1 MKKRMLS
8 LLIALC
14 MALSLMPVTAF
25 ADDGTSILPGEV
37 GGVIS
42 LTEDVSIT
50 EDVSLDLTG
59 KTINTNGHTIMVRS
73 GVVSITGGTF
83 VNDVTGKRG
92 KDPHCILH
100 VSAGAKLVIDGSVLE
115 SAGYQLLDVAGEC
128 WIKSASLECT
138 VACDTFDS
146 CSMVAVYGESAKL
159 TMLAGSIYMKDT
171 TDPSSG
177 MYGIYASEGATVV
190 LGSEATHEGPTIE
203 SQFAAVGMNH
213 DTSPASL
220 TINGGSYTSLA
231 KANDEW
237 WKYFCGVLYLP
248 GEGTATI
255 NGGEFHG
262 GSYAISMPWA
272 DADLTLTING
282 GSFDTNDGDGILY
295 YRSNLA
301 GDAESTAA
309 KTVINDGEFDGT
321 LVCGDRETKP
331 LEVKGGY
338 FNDLASAIAYAA
350 DNAAVKVL
358 SDVKTNVTVPAG
370 KTVVLDLNGKTINGQ
385 VKSAGNLTILDST
398 ADKEPAVN
406 DDFTVGTYESGKITY
421 SNTAINAIDGGT
433 ITIQNGMIESTG
445 NIGVYATGDYSA
457 ANEVGST
464 VTVNGGYILAQEFAA
479 SAQGKGA
486 ILNVNGG
493 VLVAKDNAAVA
504 GNGNHVTGKMYGDV
518 DINITGGTIISH
530 IKTPG
535 YTACGVYLPGGRS
548 LNISGGTI
556 YAENGSGV
564 CVRAGIANITGGE
577 IIATGSEDGWVGD
590 SKNIIG
596 SGITYDKLANY
607 PYSTENDVINISGNV
622 KISGSLN
629 ILKSADSADTPKYI
643 SISGGYF
650 TEDPSEYC
658 VEGKTGVA
666 SDDANYPYTVGA
678 KNNKAKPAEVEA
690 VIVPADV
697 AEGASEAAKN
707 AAAAMDGAHVEQNNN
722 LEAAVKNEANNN
734 DITPNTSIKTD
745 NGIKS
750 VTEVLMKLDGNS
762 GIKEK
767 DVVIV
772 YQPYIDVKVADAK
785 TGGADTPKYTELTVE
800 MTPMY
805 RVIATTKAVYE
816 NENVDYYTDG
826 DKQNA
831 IIVEEAKELDLAD
844 KEYDVTVFL
853 PDDFATDGDKL
864 SVKHEKDN
872 GSVEY
877 YTGTYYHPSSS
888 AYVQFTTKGFSPFTI
903 YAASES
909 AAEVDGVIYPSLQAA
924 VDAVKNNGTIKL
936 LKDVAADEKATVS
949 KTITFNVDPDNHA
962 FDSEK
967 NLVAGN
973 RTTVTSEKLPN
984 GVYSFKFTYTPSSG
998 SGSTSSYYTVTVAS
1012 TKNGTV
1018 SASTKSAAKDEVVTV
1033 TVKADNGYELDK
1045 LTITDANGNEL
1056 KLTDKGDG
1064 KYTFVM
1070 PKSKVTVTATFAL
1083 ADENPIFDDIDKDA
1097 YYYDAIKWAVA
1108 NGVTNGMS
1116 TTEFVP
1122 DGPCTRGQ
1130 IVTFLWR
1137 AAGKPAPTTTNNP
1150 FVDVNEKDYYYEAV
1164 LWAVE
1169 NGITN
1174 GMSETEFMPELTCTR
1189 AHGVTFLY
1197 RAMGK
1202 AVDAKAEFSDV
1213 PADAY
1218 YAQAVA
1224 WAAANGVTNGVSE
1237 ELFAPDNACTRVQ
1250 IVTFLYRANFIK

>member
-25 ADDGTSILPGEV
+25 ADDVEATHVTVKTAEELISAVEAATDGTVISVEGTIEV
-37 GGVIS
+37 SQTLYVKSSVIFTGGGVIKAADDFAAKS
-42 LTEDVSIT
+42 NNVTDSNLMNLEVADKTLTLGDVTLDANGKAIALYCNKGKVVVDGAAIT
-50 EDVSLDLTG
+50 GGYSGTYV
-59 KTINTNGHTIMVRS
+59 S
-73 GVVSITGGTF
+73 GVYMTAGSQFEMNSGSITGNNSPYT
-83 VNDVTGKRG
+83 NDGYMQYAADLWIGANATG
-92 KDPHCILH
+92 
-100 VSAGAKLVIDGSVLE
+100 AMTA
-115 SAGYQLLDVAGEC
+115 
-128 WIKSASLECT
+128 
-138 VACDTFDS
+138 
-146 CSMVAVYGESAKL
+146 
-159 TMLAGSIYMKDT
+159 
-171 TDPSSG
+171 
-177 MYGIYASEGATVV
+177 
-190 LGSEATHEGPTIE
+190 
-203 SQFAAVGMNH
+203 
-213 DTSPASL
+213 
-220 TINGGSYTSLA
+220 INGGTIGNIFVNSNEWSA
-231 KANDEW
+231 KN
-237 WKYFCGVLYLP
+237 P
-248 GEGTATI
+248 GG
-255 NGGEFHG
+255 F
-262 GSYAISMPWA
+262 
-272 DADLTLTING
+272 TLTNG
-282 GSFDTNDGDGILY
+282 NVTNLYVEYDAGFGGAFTYEGGTIENLYISTVNGNGDSVKIENPKAGVYKGGIVAQVGDTAYYTLKEAVDAVDETND
-295 YRSNLA
+295 
-301 GDAESTAA
+301 
-309 KTVINDGEFDGT
+309 TVT
-321 LVCGDRETKP
+321 
-331 LEVKGGY
+331 
-338 FNDLASAIAYAA
+338 
-350 DNAAVKVL
+350 VL
-358 SDVKTNVTVPAG
+358 SDVTLENALVVPAG
-370 KTVVLDLNGKTINGQ
+370 KTVTLDLNGKTITGKVASNG
-385 VKSAGNLTILDST
+385 ALTIVDST
-398 ADKEPAVN
+398 ADKEPVVSN
-406 DDFTVGTYESGKITY
+406 DYNTVTYESGKII
-421 SNTAINAIDGGT
+421 SARTAVQAQLGGT
-433 ITIQNGMIESTG
+433 ITVKSGTIESTG
-445 NIGVYATGDYSA
+445 NIGICALGDYTGEKDIA
-457 ANEVGST
+457 ST
-464 VTVNGGYILAQEFAA
+464 VNVEGGYIISQESAA
-479 SAQGKGA
+479 GVMGHGA
-486 ILNVNGG
+486 VLNINGG
-493 VLVAKDNAAVA
+493 VLVARDNAAVA
-504 GNGNHVTGKMYGDV
+504 GNGNHEAGNMLGSVE
-518 DINITGGTIISH
+518 INITGGTMISH
-530 IKTPG
+530 IQTPG

-564 CVRAGIANITGGE
+564 CVRAGVANITGGE

-678 KNNKAKPAEVEA
+678 KNDEAKPAEVEA
-690 VIVPADV
+690 VRVSAD
-697 AEGASEAAKN
+697 AAKGASEAAKN

-734 DITPNTSIKTD
+734 DIAVEDVLDELKAAVPTATEENT
-745 NGIKS
+745 
-750 VTEVLMKLDGNS
+750 
-762 GIKEK
+762 
-767 DVVIV
+767 VIV

-785 TGGADTPKYTELTVE
+785 TDGADTPKYTELTVE

-805 RVIATTKAVYE
+805 RVIATTKDVYE
-816 NENVDYYTDG
+816 NEDATYYTDNT
-826 DKQNA
+826 DKEHAQNA

-853 PDDFATDGDKL
+853 PVGFAEDNDKL
-864 SVKHEKDN
+864 SVKHEKDD

-877 YTGTYYHPSSS
+877 YTGTYRETTS
-888 AYVQFTTKGFSPFTI
+888 ATAFTAFTAFVQFTTKGFSPFTI
-903 YAASES
+903 SAASES

-936 LKDVAADEKATVS
+936 LKNVAADEKATVS

-962 FDSEK
+962 FDSKK

-984 GVYSFKFTYTPSSG
+984 DVYSFKFTYTPSSG

-1070 PKSKVTVTATFAL
+1070 PKSKVTVTATFAP
-1083 ADENPIFDDIDKDA
+1083 ADENTIFDDIDKDA

-1250 IVTFLYRANFIK
+1250 IVTFLYRANLIK

>member
-1 MKKRMLS
+1 MLS

-25 ADDGTSILPGEV
+25 ADDVEATHVTVKTAEELISAVEAATDGTVISVEGTIEV
-37 GGVIS
+37 SQTLYVKSSVTFTGGGVIKAADDFAAKS
-42 LTEDVSIT
+42 NSFTDFNLMNLEVADKVLTLGNVTLDANGQAVALYCNKGKVIVDGAAITGGYSGSYVSGVYMTAGSQFEMNSGCITGNNSPYTNDGYMQYAADLWIGANATGAMTAINGGTIGNIFVNSNEWSAKNPGGFTLTDGNVTNLYVEYDAGFGGAFTYEGGEIENLYISTVKGNGDSVKVETLVPGTAYIGGVTNVVNPVAKINNKVYDTLNDAVAAATSDDTITLLDDVTVSSKIAIAEKSIT
-50 EDVSLDLTG
+50 IDF
-59 KTINTNGHTIMVRS
+59 NGHTITGQQTRDDGTYGIRIFNVNNDAELLLTGK
-73 GVVSITGGTF
+73 GVVTTPDANGKYFPDNDAVIVVDSNPTGDIKG
-83 VNDVTGKRG
+83 N
-92 KDPHCILH
+92 
-100 VSAGAKLVIDGSVLE
+100 AKLVIDEDVKVIAPASYGVTIFGCNNKNAKPTIVVRGEVTAEASALSGNGSYSVV
-115 SAGYQLLDVAGEC
+115 D
-128 WIKSASLECT
+128 IT
-138 VACDTFDS
+138 VEDT
-146 CSMVAVYGESAKL
+146 AKL
-159 TMLAGSIYMKDT
+159 TSTESPCIY
-171 TDPSSG
+171 
-177 MYGIYASEGATVV
+177 
-190 LGSEATHEGPTIE
+190 
-203 SQFAAVGMNH
+203 F
-213 DTSPASL
+213 PADGNL
-220 TINGGSYTSLA
+220 TINGGTITGVGGIEV
-231 KANDEW
+231 KAGTTVVSISGDP
-237 WKYFCGVLYLP
+237 YI
-248 GEGTATI
+248 TAT
-255 NGGEFHG
+255 
-262 GSYAISMPWA
+262 
-272 DADLTLTING
+272 
-282 GSFDTNDGDGILY
+282 
-295 YRSNLA
+295 
-301 GDAESTAA
+301 
-309 KTVINDGEFDGT
+309 GT
-321 LVCGDRETKP
+321 PSHE
-331 LEVKGGY
+331 
-338 FNDLASAIAYAA
+338 
-350 DNAAVKVL
+350 
-358 SDVKTNVTVPAG
+358 
-370 KTVVLDLNGKTINGQ
+370 
-385 VKSAGNLTILDST
+385 
-398 ADKEPAVN
+398 
-406 DDFTVGTYESGKITY
+406 
-421 SNTAINAIDGGT
+421 
-433 ITIQNGMIESTG
+433 
-445 NIGVYATGDYSA
+445 
-457 ANEVGST
+457 AN
-464 VTVNGGYILAQEFAA
+464 
-479 SAQGKGA
+479 
-486 ILNVNGG
+486 
-493 VLVAKDNAAVA
+493 
-504 GNGNHVTGKMYGDV
+504 GNGNSSVGYAIAAVENDGYGGNASVT
-518 DINITGGTIISH
+518 I
-530 IKTPG
+530 
-535 YTACGVYLPGGRS
+535 
-548 LNISGGTI
+548 
-556 YAENGSGV
+556 ENGHYHGPIGV
-564 CVRAGIANITGGE
+564 LIDNE
-577 IIATGSEDGWVGD
+577 
-590 SKNIIG
+590 
-596 SGITYDKLANY
+596 
-607 PYSTENDVINISGNV
+607 TERHSM
-622 KISGSLN
+622 
-629 ILKSADSADTPKYI
+629 I

-678 KNNKAKPAEVEA
+678 KNDEAKPAEVEA
-690 VIVPADV
+690 VRVSADA
-697 AEGASEAAKN
+697 AEGASEAAKK
-707 AAAAMDGAHVEQNNN
+707 AAEGMDGAEIEQNNN
-722 LEAAVKNEANNN
+722 LKAAVKGEANNN

-745 NGIKS
+745 NGTKN
-750 VTEVLMKLDGNS
+750 VTEVLMELEGNS
-762 GIKEK
+762 TITEN

-785 TGGADTPKYTELTVE
+785 TDGADTPKYTELTVE

-877 YTGTYYHPSSS
+877 YTGTYHHPSSS

-949 KTITFNVDPDNHA
+949 KTITFNVDPDNHTFNSA
-962 FDSEK
+962 NNF
-967 NLVAGN
+967 VAGN
-973 RTTVTSEKLPN
+973 RTTVTSEELSN

-1045 LTITDANGNEL
+1045 LTVTDANGNEL

-1070 PKSKVTVTATFAL
+1070 PKSRVTVTATFAL

-1202 AVDAKAEFSDV
+1202 AVDAKAEFIDV

-1237 ELFAPDNACTRVQ
+1237 ELFAPDSACTRVQ

>member
-25 ADDGTSILPGEV
+25 ADDGTADVSSRDELRAALDDSTVSVINITDDIDMGAESWNGGFIDTNRTLTINGNEHTISNLNVTTAYRQPDGSGVPGNGSSCDYYAGLIANNKGNLTINDLKFDTALIDIDPVTVNKSSTGSSILAVVCANNLGTLV
-37 GGVIS
+37 YNNV
-42 LTEDVSIT
+42 DVSNAVVKGYNKTGILHGFSQKGASFIANHCSISDCEVVVEADGTDSEAGFAGCIIGYNGYNCSKTNGIKIENFHFTIDPSVVWASEIMTGDDGVTTYARSTNGALYGVTSSTYTTGSAGTTSVQMVAEIDGYQYESLNDAVAAATSDDTIT
-50 EDVSLDLTG
+50 LLDDVTVSS
-59 KTINTNGHTIMVRS
+59 KIAIAEKSITIDFNGHTITGQQTRDDGTYGIRIFNVNNDAELLLTGK
-73 GVVSITGGTF
+73 GVVTTPDANGKYFPDNDAVIVVDSNPTGDIKG
-83 VNDVTGKRG
+83 N
-92 KDPHCILH
+92 
-100 VSAGAKLVIDGSVLE
+100 AKLVIDEDVKVIAPASYGVTIFGCNNKNAKPTIVVRGEVTAEASALSGNGSYSVV
-115 SAGYQLLDVAGEC
+115 D
-128 WIKSASLECT
+128 IT
-138 VACDTFDS
+138 VEDT
-146 CSMVAVYGESAKL
+146 AKL
-159 TMLAGSIYMKDT
+159 TSTESPCIY
-171 TDPSSG
+171 
-177 MYGIYASEGATVV
+177 
-190 LGSEATHEGPTIE
+190 
-203 SQFAAVGMNH
+203 F
-213 DTSPASL
+213 PADGNL
-220 TINGGSYTSLA
+220 TINGGTITGVGGIEVKAGTTVVSISGDPYITATGTPSHEANGNGTSSVGYA
-231 KANDEW
+231 IAAVENDGYGGNASVTIENGH
-237 WKYFCGVLYLP
+237 YHGPIGVLIDN
-248 GEGTATI
+248 ET
-255 NGGEFHG
+255 ERH
-262 GSYAISMPWA
+262 SM
-272 DADLTLTING
+272 
-282 GSFDTNDGDGILY
+282 
-295 YRSNLA
+295 
-301 GDAESTAA
+301 
-309 KTVINDGEFDGT
+309 
-321 LVCGDRETKP
+321 
-331 LEVKGGY
+331 
-338 FNDLASAIAYAA
+338 
-350 DNAAVKVL
+350 
-358 SDVKTNVTVPAG
+358 
-370 KTVVLDLNGKTINGQ
+370 
-385 VKSAGNLTILDST
+385 
-398 ADKEPAVN
+398 
-406 DDFTVGTYESGKITY
+406 
-421 SNTAINAIDGGT
+421 
-433 ITIQNGMIESTG
+433 
-445 NIGVYATGDYSA
+445 
-457 ANEVGST
+457 
-464 VTVNGGYILAQEFAA
+464 
-479 SAQGKGA
+479 
-486 ILNVNGG
+486 
-493 VLVAKDNAAVA
+493 
-504 GNGNHVTGKMYGDV
+504 
-518 DINITGGTIISH
+518 
-530 IKTPG
+530 
-535 YTACGVYLPGGRS
+535 
-548 LNISGGTI
+548 
-556 YAENGSGV
+556 
-564 CVRAGIANITGGE
+564 
-577 IIATGSEDGWVGD
+577 
-590 SKNIIG
+590 
-596 SGITYDKLANY
+596 
-607 PYSTENDVINISGNV
+607 
-622 KISGSLN
+622 
-629 ILKSADSADTPKYI
+629 I

-678 KNNKAKPAEVEA
+678 KNNEAKPAEVEA

-707 AAAAMDGAHVEQNNN
+707 AAEEMDGAEIEQNNN
-722 LEAAVKNEANNN
+722 LKAAVKNEANNN
-734 DITPNTSIKTD
+734 DIAVEDVLDELKAAVPTATEENT
-745 NGIKS
+745 
-750 VTEVLMKLDGNS
+750 
-762 GIKEK
+762 
-767 DVVIV
+767 VIV

-785 TGGADTPKYTELTVE
+785 TDGANTPKYTELTVE

-805 RVIATTKAVYE
+805 RVIATTKDVYE
-816 NENVDYYTDG
+816 NEDATYYTDNT
-826 DKQNA
+826 DKEHAQNA

-853 PDDFATDGDKL
+853 PVGFAENNDKL

-877 YTGTYYHPSSS
+877 YTGTYHHPSSS

-936 LKDVAADEKATVS
+936 LKAVAADEKATVS

-1045 LTITDANGNEL
+1045 LTVTDANGNEL

-1070 PKSKVTVTATFAL
+1070 PKSRVTVTATFAL

-1202 AVDAKAEFSDV
+1202 AVAAKAEFSDV

-1250 IVTFLYRANFIK
+1250 IVTFLYRANIIN

>member
-25 ADDGTSILPGEV
+25 ADDGTADVSSRDELRAALDDSTVSVINITDDIDMGAESWNGGFIDTNRTLTINGNEHTISNLNVTTAYRQPDGSGVPGNGSSCDYYAGLIANNKGNLTINDLKFDTALIDIDPVTVNKSSTGSSILAVVCANNLGTLV
-37 GGVIS
+37 YNNV
-42 LTEDVSIT
+42 DVSNAVVKGYNKTGILHGFSQKGASFIANHCSISDCEVVVEADGTDSEAGFAGCIIGYNGYNCSKTNGIKIENFHFTIDPSVVWASEIMTGDDGVTTYARSTNGALYGVTSSTYTTGSAGTTSVQMVAEIDGYQYESLNDAVAAATLDDTIT
-50 EDVSLDLTG
+50 LLDDVTVSSKIAIAEKSITIDL
-59 KTINTNGHTIMVRS
+59 NGHTITGQQTRDDGTYGVRVFNVNNGAELLLTGK
-73 GVVSITGGTF
+73 GVVTTLDANGEYFPDNDAIIVVDSNPTGDIKG
-83 VNDVTGKRG
+83 N
-92 KDPHCILH
+92 
-100 VSAGAKLVIDGSVLE
+100 AKLIIDEDVKVIAPASYGVTIFGCNNENAKPTIVVRGEVTAEASALSGNGTYSVVDIIVE
-115 SAGYQLLDVAGEC
+115 
-128 WIKSASLECT
+128 
-138 VACDTFDS
+138 DT
-146 CSMVAVYGESAKL
+146 AKL
-159 TMLAGSIYMKDT
+159 TSTESPCIY
-171 TDPSSG
+171 
-177 MYGIYASEGATVV
+177 
-190 LGSEATHEGPTIE
+190 
-203 SQFAAVGMNH
+203 F
-213 DTSPASL
+213 PANGNL
-220 TINGGSYTSLA
+220 TINGGSITGVGGIEV
-231 KANDEW
+231 KAGTTVVSISGDP
-237 WKYFCGVLYLP
+237 YI
-248 GEGTATI
+248 TAT
-255 NGGEFHG
+255 
-262 GSYAISMPWA
+262 
-272 DADLTLTING
+272 
-282 GSFDTNDGDGILY
+282 
-295 YRSNLA
+295 
-301 GDAESTAA
+301 
-309 KTVINDGEFDGT
+309 GT
-321 LVCGDRETKP
+321 PSHE
-331 LEVKGGY
+331 
-338 FNDLASAIAYAA
+338 
-350 DNAAVKVL
+350 
-358 SDVKTNVTVPAG
+358 
-370 KTVVLDLNGKTINGQ
+370 
-385 VKSAGNLTILDST
+385 
-398 ADKEPAVN
+398 
-406 DDFTVGTYESGKITY
+406 
-421 SNTAINAIDGGT
+421 
-433 ITIQNGMIESTG
+433 
-445 NIGVYATGDYSA
+445 
-457 ANEVGST
+457 AN
-464 VTVNGGYILAQEFAA
+464 
-479 SAQGKGA
+479 
-486 ILNVNGG
+486 
-493 VLVAKDNAAVA
+493 
-504 GNGNHVTGKMYGDV
+504 GNGNSSV
-518 DINITGGTIISH
+518 
-530 IKTPG
+530 G
-535 YTACGVYLPGGRS
+535 YA
-548 LNISGGTI
+548 
-556 YAENGSGV
+556 
-564 CVRAGIANITGGE
+564 IA
-577 IIATGSEDGWVGD
+577 AV
-590 SKNIIG
+590 
-596 SGITYDKLANY
+596 
-607 PYSTENDVINISGNV
+607 ENDGYGGNASV
-622 KISGSLN
+622 TIKNGHYHGPIGVLIDNETERHSM
-629 ILKSADSADTPKYI
+629 I

-666 SDDANYPYTVGA
+666 SDDADYPYTVGE
-678 KNNKAKPAEVEA
+678 KGTTPAEVEA

-697 AEGASEAAKN
+697 AEGASQAAKD
-707 AAAAMDGAHVEQNNN
+707 AAAAMDGVHVEQNNN

-750 VTEVLMKLDGNS
+750 VTEVLMELDGNS

-785 TGGADTPKYTELTVE
+785 TDGADTPKYTELTVE

-864 SVKHEKDN
+864 SVKHEKDD

-877 YTGTYYHPSSS
+877 YTGTYRETTSTT
-888 AYVQFTTKGFSPFTI
+888 AFVQFTTKGFSPFTI

-909 AAEVDGVIYPSLQAA
+909 AAEVEGVIYPSLEAA

-1033 TVKADNGYELDK
+1033 TVKADNGYGLDK
-1045 LTITDANGNEL
+1045 LTVTDANGNEL

-1250 IVTFLYRANFIK
+1250 IVTFLYRANLIK

>member
-25 ADDGTSILPGEV
+25 ADDVEATHVTVKTAEELISAVEAATDGTVISVEGTIEV
-37 GGVIS
+37 SQTLYVKSSVTFTGGGVIKAADDFAAKS
-42 LTEDVSIT
+42 NNVTDSNLMNLEVADKTLTLGDVTLDANGKAIALFCNKGKVVVDGAAITGGYSGTYVSGVYMTAGSQFEMNSGSIT
-50 EDVSLDLTG
+50 GNNSPYTNDGYMQYAADLWIGANATGAMTAINGGNIGNIFVNSNEWSAKNPGGFTLTDGNVTNLYVEYDAGFGGAFTYEGGTIENLYISTVKGNGDSVKVETLVPGTAYIGGVTNVVNPVAKINNKVYDTLNDAVAAATSDDTITLLDDVTVSS
-59 KTINTNGHTIMVRS
+59 KIAIAEKSITIDFNGHTITGQQTRDDGTYGVRVFNVNNDAELLLTGK
-73 GVVSITGGTF
+73 GVVTTPDANGEYF
-83 VNDVTGKRG
+83 PDNDAVIVVDSNPKGNIKG
-92 KDPHCILH
+92 N
-100 VSAGAKLVIDGSVLE
+100 AKLIIDEDVKVI
-115 SAGYQLLDVAGEC
+115 AP
-128 WIKSASLECT
+128 AS
-138 VACDTFDS
+138 
-146 CSMVAVYGESAKL
+146 YGVTIFGCNNENAK
-159 TMLAGSIYMKDT
+159 
-171 TDPSSG
+171 
-177 MYGIYASEGATVV
+177 
-190 LGSEATHEGPTIE
+190 PTIVVRGEVTAEASALSGNGTYSVVDIIVEDTARLTSTE
-203 SQFAAVGMNH
+203 SPCIYF
-213 DTSPASL
+213 PADGNL
-220 TINGGSYTSLA
+220 TINGGSITGVGGIEV
-231 KANDEW
+231 KAGTTVVSISGDP
-237 WKYFCGVLYLP
+237 YI
-248 GEGTATI
+248 TAT
-255 NGGEFHG
+255 
-262 GSYAISMPWA
+262 
-272 DADLTLTING
+272 
-282 GSFDTNDGDGILY
+282 
-295 YRSNLA
+295 
-301 GDAESTAA
+301 
-309 KTVINDGEFDGT
+309 GT
-321 LVCGDRETKP
+321 PSHE
-331 LEVKGGY
+331 
-338 FNDLASAIAYAA
+338 
-350 DNAAVKVL
+350 
-358 SDVKTNVTVPAG
+358 
-370 KTVVLDLNGKTINGQ
+370 
-385 VKSAGNLTILDST
+385 
-398 ADKEPAVN
+398 
-406 DDFTVGTYESGKITY
+406 
-421 SNTAINAIDGGT
+421 
-433 ITIQNGMIESTG
+433 
-445 NIGVYATGDYSA
+445 
-457 ANEVGST
+457 AN
-464 VTVNGGYILAQEFAA
+464 
-479 SAQGKGA
+479 
-486 ILNVNGG
+486 
-493 VLVAKDNAAVA
+493 
-504 GNGNHVTGKMYGDV
+504 GNGNSSVGYAIAAVENDGYGGNASVT
-518 DINITGGTIISH
+518 I
-530 IKTPG
+530 
-535 YTACGVYLPGGRS
+535 
-548 LNISGGTI
+548 
-556 YAENGSGV
+556 ENGHYHGPIGV
-564 CVRAGIANITGGE
+564 LIDNE
-577 IIATGSEDGWVGD
+577 
-590 SKNIIG
+590 
-596 SGITYDKLANY
+596 
-607 PYSTENDVINISGNV
+607 TERHSM
-622 KISGSLN
+622 
-629 ILKSADSADTPKYI
+629 I

-658 VEGKTGVA
+658 VDGKTGVA

-678 KNNKAKPAEVEA
+678 KNDEAKPAEVEA

-750 VTEVLMKLDGNS
+750 VTEVLMELDGNS

-785 TGGADTPKYTELTVE
+785 TDGTDTPKYTELTVE

-805 RVIATTKAVYE
+805 RVIATTKDVYE
-816 NENVDYYTDG
+816 NEDATYYTDNT
-826 DKQNA
+826 DKEHAQNA

-877 YTGTYYHPSSS
+877 YTGTYHHPSSS

-936 LKDVAADEKATVS
+936 LKDVAADEKAMVS
-949 KTITFNVDPDNHA
+949 KTITFNVDPDNHTFNSA
-962 FDSEK
+962 NNF
-967 NLVAGN
+967 VAGN
-973 RTTVTSEKLPN
+973 RTTVTSEELSN

-1070 PKSKVTVTATFAL
+1070 PKSRVTVTATFAL

-1202 AVDAKAEFSDV
+1202 AVDAKAEFIDV

-1237 ELFAPDNACTRVQ
+1237 ELFAPDSACTRVQ